1 MTVPGAA
8 IAVPAL
14 AHRGGNGV
22 NDSDT
27 DGLVLRSF
35 EVTSNP
41 GLMLA
46 LGPEHPIVRVNA
58 ATEALLQLDRR
69 QLVGRPCLAAL
80 GVDAA
85 EANVDFGVAGEAI
98 LLCRAGRP
106 EPFWC
111 RLDVR
116 PLPDAHGAF
125 THTYCTLHDVTDYVK
140 LRDNREYLARHD
152 PLTGLVRTYVLEE
165 RLAAELSKAVQAC
178 SRVVVCHM
186 QIDRIGVVNELCNFR
201 VGDQVLHAMAGRL
214 AKVVGDTELLARM
227 GSNNFVAVLI
237 DPGPDAD
244 QLDIGQ
250 RVAAVLQEPFAVG
263 GLSLRMTASVGV
275 AGFPDTGSEVQE
287 LLQQAAAASR
297 AVKRA
302 GGDDVRVFVP
312 EQREV
317 LNTRLRLGAR
327 LRGAVERNEMEL
339 HFQPIVG
346 TTKYEV
352 VGMEAL
358 VRWRSPELGL
368 VMPDEFIP
376 LAEDLGMITQI
387 GRWVLYEACMQARR
401 WLDQAVGDFTL
412 SVNVSGLQMRGD
424 QLLDDIGNALNAARL
439 PARYLDLE
447 LTETAILANL
457 DQAAQLMHEVRK
469 LGVKWSL
476 DDFGVGQSSLS
487 HLQRLPVSRLKIDQ
501 SFVRAMPEDMRAT
514 RICRAVIG
522 LAHEFGFSV
531 VAEGVEKPVQL
542 GFLERSGC
550 DLAQGFLL
558 SRPVTADAMLAML
571 RKPVLRPQALQAAGS
586 AGERGTVLLVDDE
599 KNVLSA
605 LSRLLRRDGYRIV
618 TAGSFSEAF
627 DALANEDV
635 QVVVSDHRM
644 PDGKGTEFLGRVKVT
659 HPDTVR
665 MILSGYADLGTVT
678 EAINVGAV
686 HRFMTKPWNDDEL
699 RDVVREAMRLAH
711 AVRGQ
716 DA

>member
-1 MTVPGAA
+1 MKES
-8 IAVPAL
+8 
-14 AHRGGNGV
+14 N
-22 NDSDT
+22 T

-46 LGPEHPIVRVNA
+46 LGTGYPIVRVNA
-58 ATEALLQLDRR
+58 ALEKLLKLDRR
-69 QLVGRPCLAAL
+69 QLVGRPCLVAL
-80 GVDAA
+80 GVETADAKI
-85 EANVDFGVAGEAI
+85 DFGVAGEVI
-98 LLCRAGRP
+98 VQCRAGRP

-111 RLDVR
+111 RLEVC
-116 PLPDAHGAF
+116 PVPDADGTFAHA
-125 THTYCTLHDVTDYVK
+125 YCTLHDVTDYVK
-140 LRDNREYLARHD
+140 LRDNREYMVRHD
-152 PLTGLVRTYVLEE
+152 PLTGLVRAYVLEE
-165 RLAAELSKAVQAC
+165 RLAAELAKAVQAC
-178 SRVVVCHM
+178 SRVIVCHM
-186 QIDRIGVVNELCNFR
+186 QVDRVGVLNELRNFR
-201 VGDQVLHAMAGRL
+201 VGDQVLHAIADRL
-214 AKVVGDTELLARM
+214 TAVVEDAELLARM
-227 GSNNFVAVLI
+227 GSNSFVAVLV

-244 QLDIGQ
+244 QLEVGQ
-250 RVAAVLQEPFAVG
+250 RVAAVLHEPFLVD
-263 GLSLRMTASVGV
+263 GLSLHMTASVGV
-275 AGFPDTGSEVQE
+275 SGFPDTSSEVHE
-287 LLQQAAAASR
+287 LLQQAASAAR

-302 GGDDVRVFVP
+302 GGDDVRAFVP

-317 LNTRLRLGAR
+317 LNTRLRLGAH
-327 LRGAVERNEMEL
+327 LRGAVERGEMEL
-339 HFQPIVG
+339 HFQPIVS
-346 TTKYEV
+346 TVKYEV

-368 VMPDEFIP
+368 VMPDAFIQ

-387 GRWVLYEACMQARR
+387 GRWVLHEACMQARR
-401 WLDQAVGDFTL
+401 WLDQGAGDFAV

-424 QLLDDIGNALNAARL
+424 QLLDDIGNSLNAARL

-457 DQAAQLMHEVRK
+457 DQAALLMHEVRK

-501 SFVRAMPEDMRAT
+501 TFVRAMPDDMRAT

-531 VAEGVEKPVQL
+531 VAEGVETPVQL
-542 GFLERSGC
+542 GFLERNGC
-550 DLAQGFLL
+550 DLAQGFYL
-558 SRPVTADAMLAML
+558 SRPVTADAMLGIL
-571 RKPVLRPQALQAAGS
+571 REPVLRPRAPQAEDPAA
-586 AGERGTVLLVDDE
+586 ARGTVLLVDDE

-618 TAGSFSEAF
+618 TAGSFSDAF
-627 DALANEDV
+627 DVLAREDV
-635 QVVVSDHRM
+635 RVVVSDHRM

-678 EAINVGAV
+678 EAVNVGAV
-686 HRFMTKPWNDDEL
+686 HRFMTKPWDDDEL
-699 RDVVREAMRLAH
+699 RDVVRDAMRLARTT
-711 AVRGQ
+711 RGL